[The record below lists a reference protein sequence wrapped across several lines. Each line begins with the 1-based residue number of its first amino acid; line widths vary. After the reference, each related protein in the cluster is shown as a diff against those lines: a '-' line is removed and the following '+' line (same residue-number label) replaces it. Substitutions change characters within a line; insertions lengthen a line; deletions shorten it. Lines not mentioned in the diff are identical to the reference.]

1 MKEIKQKRLLDML
14 RFIELHRVV
23 SLETI
28 CREFEVSMNT
38 VRRDVNELIESG
50 FVRKVHGGV
59 MHMEGESPKT
69 EIAHY
74 PSRAARNPEG
84 KQRIGLLAAQLVE
97 DGDTV
102 FIDSGSTAAELVNP
116 SFLKK
121 RVSMVVSNSLP
132 VFGKLEDEE
141 QVRLYA
147 LGGIYVPHA
156 HAFTG
161 GKAVEEI
168 GGMIISKAFLGA
180 SAVDGVF
187 GVSNNLSYEIDLKR
201 AVAEQAEKVI
211 LMVGSEKLGKRAAMK
226 ICAVDRLYAIVTD
239 RKPEPELLALLE
251 EKGVKVIY

>member
-14 RFIELHRVV
+14 RFVELHQVV

-28 CREFEVSMNT
+28 SREFEVSMNT
-38 VRRDVNELIESG
+38 VRRDVSQLIDGG

-59 MHMEGESPKT
+59 MHIGGEPSKP

-102 FIDSGSTAAELVNP
+102 FVDSGTTAAELINP
-116 SFLKK
+116 VFLKK
-121 RVSMVVSNSLP
+121 KVMMVVSNSLP
-132 VFGKLEDEE
+132 VFQRLKDEE

-187 GVSNNLSYEIDLKR
+187 GVSNNLSYEIALKR
-201 AVAEQAEKVI
+201 AVAEQAEQVI
-211 LMVGSEKLGKRAAMK
+211 P
-226 ICAVDRLYAIVTD
+226 VT
-239 RKPEPELLALLE
+239 
-251 EKGVKVIY
+251 